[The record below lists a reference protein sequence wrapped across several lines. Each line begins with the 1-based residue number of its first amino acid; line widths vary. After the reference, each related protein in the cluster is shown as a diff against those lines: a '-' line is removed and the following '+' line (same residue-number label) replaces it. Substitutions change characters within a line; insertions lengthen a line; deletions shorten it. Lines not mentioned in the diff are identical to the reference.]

1 MQLPVLQRLPLRTV
15 MMSKGLRERGG
26 GDWAQ
31 GTVCWHATRQLQ
43 RS

>member
-26 GDWAQ
+26 EDWAQ